1 MKQLKEA
8 ALDVLLEALGQLE
21 GIDALP
27 ASARAELVPAREELA
42 QAFSRPPS
50 ADKGDLAFPCFPLAK
65 LLKTAPPKI
74 AGELQ
79 DKIVCGGL
87 IARVE
92 ALGPYLNFFA
102 DPRGLL
108 ADLCSSLADGSF
120 DASVEAEKSAKVM
133 IEYSQ
138 PNTHKVFHVGHLR
151 NVAVGDCLVR
161 VLRARG
167 HSVVAANYYGD
178 FGIDVAKCLWWL
190 QNKVDEAAPEVGRGA
205 WLGAAYVACN
215 THIKELEAAKK
226 KDEVQALFV
235 QLREVLDDIKAGRAP
250 YAQLYADTRQWCLDE
265 FAEVYNWLDAT
276 FDHDFFESQVEEEGQ
291 AIVDEYLEKGIF
303 EPSQGATI
311 CNLDEF
317 KLGPALVRKS
327 DGTSLYLTWDLAL
340 ARTKFRDF
348 EIERSLYVVGSE
360 QSYHFQQ
367 LFATLQ
373 RMGYD
378 RASDCRHVAYELVM
392 HAGPNGLEK
401 MSSRA
406 GTSIPLHRIQTEVC
420 GAIEAKM
427 RSDERTDRAEWTEQ
441 QWQETVQRLAVACL
455 RYGMLSMGNTTR
467 IGFDMDAWT
476 SFEGESGAYLQ
487 YGLARISGIF
497 KKSERPDLA
506 TAAGNL
512 SSAEAFGG
520 DAERTLLNHLLR
532 YGEILA
538 AVERDLDPSNL
549 AHYVFE
555 GTKLFSRFYHDCPV
569 LKAEEPLRSSRLA
582 LVAATE
588 AVLGRAVGCLGI
600 QPVSGM

>member
-8 ALDVLLEALGQLE
+8 ALDVLLEAIGQLE
-21 GIDALP
+21 GVDVGQLP
-27 ASARAELVPAREELA
+27 ARAELVK
-42 QAFSRPPS
+42 AFSRPPS

-74 AGELQ
+74 AGELK

-108 ADLCSSLADGSF
+108 GDLCSSLADGSF
-120 DASVEAEKSAKVM
+120 DDSVEAETSAKVM

-190 QNKVDEAAPEVGRGA
+190 ENKVDEPAPEVGRGA

-215 THIKELEAAKK
+215 THIKELEAAEK
-226 KDEVQALFV
+226 KDEVQALFG

-265 FAEVYNWLDAT
+265 FAEVYGWLDAT

-311 CNLDEF
+311 CDLEEF

-360 QSYHFQQ
+360 QSYHFKQ

-373 RMGYD
+373 RMGYE

-406 GTSIPLHRIQTEVC
+406 GTSIPLHRIQTEIC
-420 GAIEAKM
+420 SAIETKM
-427 RSDERTDRAEWTEQ
+427 RSDERTDRSDWTEQ
-441 QWQETVQRLAVACL
+441 QWQETIQRLAVACL

-506 TAAGNL
+506 AAAVQL
-512 SSAEAFGG
+512 PSAEAFGEE
-520 DAERTLLNHLLR
+520 AERALLNHLLR

-538 AVERDLDPSNL
+538 VVERDLDPSNL
-549 AHYVFE
+549 ANYVFE

-569 LKAEEPLRSSRLA
+569 LKAEEPLRSARLA

>member
-215 THIKELEAAKK
+215 THIKELEAAEK

-538 AVERDLDPSNL
+538 TVERDLDPSNL